1 MMCSQYDT
9 NGIGMYI
16 PVCCVVVFTYDDDD
30 KRKIMSMMCSLFAS
44 FLETV
49 SDRWESRESYH

>member
-30 KRKIMSMMCSLFAS
+30 KRNIMSIDDVFTFCFI
-44 FLETV
+44 FG
-49 SDRWESRESYH
+49 DRIGPMGK